1 MNYRSVQEM
10 AELWQLSERQ
20 VQRLCSDGRVSGARR
35 FGNNWMIP
43 ENAQKPDDLRYRWAR
58 ATVASHTV
66 MPLLSADFLPGR
78 AWETAQSFAD
88 EAEQLVALAE
98 WHYFRGQAVKAL
110 ALTEQ
115 LAAYPEPEIRLSAAL
130 IAGFAS
136 LSTGQVPQA
145 RAALAAIRQLD
156 TGGDPQL
163 AALQALVDSAA
174 AVLLHLSPP
183 QTLPQGAQIF
193 ALLPEGLRGFAL
205 YVRAHAFYL
214 AGDYGRALGVAETA
228 LVYCGQRQPIVS
240 VYLHLACVMALMS
253 RRDVKG
259 AEAHLR
265 AAWAIAQPDDLLEP
279 FGEHHGLLGGMLE
292 AVIKPEAPQT
302 FRRIIDITYRFSWGW
317 RRIHNPATG
326 DNVADNLTTTQFSIC
341 MLAAR
346 GWSNKEIADHLG
358 ISLYTVKEHIADAR
372 KKIGFH
378 NRQDL
383 AQYMLQ

>member
-1 MNYRSVQEM
+1 MMNYRSVQEM

-145 RAALAAIRQLD
+145 RAALAAIR
-156 TGGDPQL
+156 
-163 AALQALVDSAA
+163 
-174 AVLLHLSPP
+174 
-183 QTLPQGAQIF
+183 
-193 ALLPEGLRGFAL
+193 
-205 YVRAHAFYL
+205 
-214 AGDYGRALGVAETA
+214 
-228 LVYCGQRQPIVS
+228 
-240 VYLHLACVMALMS
+240 
-253 RRDVKG
+253 
-259 AEAHLR
+259 
-265 AAWAIAQPDDLLEP
+265 
-279 FGEHHGLLGGMLE
+279 
-292 AVIKPEAPQT
+292 
-302 FRRIIDITYRFSWGW
+302 
-317 RRIHNPATG
+317 
-326 DNVADNLTTTQFSIC
+326 
-341 MLAAR
+341 
-346 GWSNKEIADHLG
+346 
-358 ISLYTVKEHIADAR
+358 
-372 KKIGFH
+372 
-378 NRQDL
+378 
-383 AQYMLQ
+383 